1 MDIAILQFF
10 NGSDSSFLDGLMLTL
25 TSGFTWVPLYIALL
39 YLVVSNNDNMS
50 KIVLIIGS
58 AFLCVLLSGGVC
70 DYIVKPL
77 VGRLRPIND
86 PVLYGIVRNVGNL
99 SNRDFSF
106 FSSHAANTT
115 TLTVFFSL
123 LVRDRKLAVA
133 MSVWALTNCVT
144 RLYLGMHFPS
154 DIITG
159 IIWGALAGL
168 LVYCL
173 YLHVSHKMFPDT
185 EYISTQYTSKGYT
198 IMTIDVA
205 VLTLVGC
212 YLYAILRSFLTCA

>member
-50 KIVLIIGS
+50 KIVLIIGG

-86 PVLYGIVRNVGNL
+86 PALYGIVRNVGNL

-115 TLTVFFSL
+115 TLTVF
-123 LVRDRKLAVA
+123 
-133 MSVWALTNCVT
+133 
-144 RLYLGMHFPS
+144 
-154 DIITG
+154 
-159 IIWGALAGL
+159 
-168 LVYCL
+168 
-173 YLHVSHKMFPDT
+173 
-185 EYISTQYTSKGYT
+185 
-198 IMTIDVA
+198 
-205 VLTLVGC
+205 
-212 YLYAILRSFLTCA
+212 